1 MPKYVQ
7 FTKSRK
13 FGFDDEDF
21 SPESDEHKYTQSKE
35 EKLRALEEKVA
46 EGGDVLPDYDREG
59 MPSKQFTGDDR
70 PASPEYSK
78 YVKVSKSDLKKVHN
92 LVSPGDTTYKEINL
106 SQLDEA
112 IELRESIVGGG
123 KSFREGFYEAGGVGM
138 EEYKSGIRET
148 YKGKKIPEGTSD
160 FKGSSKG
167 TRVDAGTAKAIQK
180 ELKILKEVKHS
191 TIEEIN
197 KLSGISPTDKNVV
210 IDLTTEREIR
220 SFALRQGIIKDYN
233 SEDLNKL
240 SGVADY
246 ITIKKKEG
254 KAMAEII
261 QDYKYDYSVYEQGSK
276 DFPKGANPGRD
287 LNIYRAI
294 GHMHG
299 TRLSIEER
307 TSAERV
313 HTNLGRTGGQADIQY
328 GEPKELGKGYIYG
341 AGAKDAQLLGRVF
354 RPEVVTQISGDTEI
368 EKIPYNLDD
377 YTKQA
382 KSLLG
387 PGADEHIKLLEDM
400 SHAEKRGYK
409 FIVDESGLKRPD
421 MSDVKWQTTFA
432 RFKDIEREAIAR
444 AKFENTFEGV
454 KVGELKTETGS
465 PIFQTYAERKKAG
478 THYGGEN
485 YKAANIELPKP
496 KDFEINIKG
505 AIAGMAGLSRI
516 VSGGGSGLKK

>member
-13 FGFDDEDF
+13 FGFDDKDF
-21 SPESDEHKYTQSKE
+21 LPESDEHKYTQSNE
-35 EKLRALEEKVA
+35 EKLRALEKAVG
-46 EGGDVLPDYDREG
+46 EGGDVLPDYEREG

-78 YVKVSKSDLKKVHN
+78 YVKVSDSDFKKVHN

-138 EEYKSGIRET
+138 EEYKSGI
-148 YKGKKIPEGTSD
+148 SD

-233 SEDLNKL
+233 SPDVNKL

-246 ITIKKKEG
+246 FTIKKKEG
-254 KAMAEII
+254 KAMAQII
-261 QDYKYDYSVYEQGSK
+261 QDYKYDYSVYEQGST

-287 LNIYRAI
+287 LDVYRAI

-328 GEPKELGKGYIYG
+328 GESQELGKGYIHG

-354 RPEVVTQISGDTEI
+354 RPEVVTQISGGTEI

-377 YTKQA
+377 YTRQA

-444 AKFENTFEGV
+444 AQFEKTFEDV

-485 YKAANIELPKP
+485 YKVADIELPKP
-496 KDFEINIKG
+496 KDFKINIKG
-505 AIAGMAGLSRI
+505 AITGMAGLSRI